1 MLRSFSYYQPTRI
14 HFGFGKL
21 EEVGRIVSR
30 YGKRALLVTVPP
42 FPALEPVFEKTKSLL
57 RKSGV
62 EVAHFDQVIP
72 NPTTESISW
81 GAEMARDFHADV
93 VVGLGGGSSIDTAK
107 AIALEVTHEGTAW
120 EYRLF
125 GERKV
130 TREILPIIAIPTTSG
145 TGSQV
150 TAVSVL
156 TNPKERFKSAIVD
169 PLLFPKEAIVDP
181 DLVMTLPQHLTAST
195 GFDAFA
201 HAFESYIHVNANP
214 YTDLLALEAIRLI
227 VRFLPPLLCD
237 LSNREARAQMAW
249 ADTLAGLSI
258 ANCGTTLPHGIA
270 MSIGGKAPWV
280 MHGEAL
286 SVVYPEFIQ
295 RTAPYALER
304 FAAVA
309 RIFRPELSQEKDE
322 IAAQELG
329 DIMVS
334 FLKEIGMW
342 FGLKDL
348 RIPKEELPEIAE
360 YTFKLPDYTVNP
372 WVPTREEVLSL
383 LESVYSRD

>member
-1 MLRSFSYYQPTRI
+1 MSSFSYYQPTRI

-42 FPALEPVFEKTKSLL
+42 FPALEPVFEKTKRLL
-57 RKSGV
+57 RESGV

-72 NPTTESISW
+72 NPTTESISR
-81 GAEMARDFHADV
+81 GTEMARDFHADV

-372 WVPTREEVLSL
+372 WVPTKEEVLSL
-383 LESVYSRD
+383 LESAYSRD

>member
-1 MLRSFSYYQPTRI
+1 MSSFSYYQPTRI

-21 EEVGRIVSR
+21 EEMGRIVSR

-42 FPALEPVFEKTKSLL
+42 FPALEPVFEKTKRLL
-57 RKSGV
+57 WESGV

-280 MHGEAL
+280 THGEAL

-295 RTAPYALER
+295 CTTPYALER
-304 FAAVA
+304 FAAIA
-309 RIFRPELSQEKDE
+309 RIFRPELSQEEDE

-372 WVPTREEVLSL
+372 WVPTKEEVLSL
-383 LESVYSRD
+383 LESAYSRD